1 MESRSPIMLFG
12 KSLFGFWLPFIG
24 FTTYIE
30 YDNIFNPKFKMYEHV
45 FLVQWIV
52 GYGLVYK
59 TEVEVMMEGE
69 DWNDE

>member
-1 MESRSPIMLFG
+1 MESRSPIMLLG

-30 YDNIFNPKFKMYEHV
+30 YDNIFNPKFKIYEHV

>member
-30 YDNIFNPKFKMYEHV
+30 YDNIFNPKFKIYEHV
-45 FLVQWIV
+45 FLVQWVV
-52 GYGLVYK
+52 GYGLVYN

>member
-30 YDNIFNPKFKMYEHV
+30 YDNIFNPKFKIYEHV

-69 DWNDE
+69 D